1 MAFSLSRPGFEV
13 GTKSTLSKHDQE
25 KAGIIH
31 TRARIAFHLNARLF
45 LGCRTVGFLS

>member
-25 KAGIIH
+25 KASIIH
-31 TRARIAFHLNARLF
+31 TRASHVTSTHGSF